1 MKLRCY
7 SLFRLALLFAFLL
20 NACSNLAPTPTAVP
34 RPTLSP
40 TVMPYWPA
48 QDWRI
53 STPEQQ
59 GLDSKL
65 LAQMMEQIQSKQINL
80 HSLIIVRH
88 GYIVTEAYFQ
98 PYEADNQVEIY
109 SITKSIVS
117 ALVGIAIQQGS
128 IDSVNHKVLDYFPDL
143 EVANNDAR
151 KQAITLEHLLTMSS
165 GLEWSDDVN
174 NGEMDQSQDAMKYVL
189 DRPMAATPGQVFVYN
204 SGAPTILT
212 AVLRKTTGK
221 SPLEFAQAKLFG
233 PLGISDIRWKT
244 YQNGLEVGGAG
255 IQLTPRDMAKLG
267 YLYLRGGLW
276 EGKQIVPAS
285 WVKASLEKQVD
296 PKMEGEKR
304 SGYGYLWWLQTHGA
318 IAAQG
323 LGGQYVLLLPAQD
336 LEVVFTAGLSPREF
350 QIPYDMF
357 ESYILPAIKSDTPL
371 PANPASVAR
380 LESLIK
386 AAANPEPQP
395 VPPLPPVASMISGK
409 TFVADPNNSIGIQ
422 AASFTFQGDTATLK
436 STLSG
441 GSRGESQIGLDGIYR
456 INPQMIGFEAA
467 RGTWQDENTFV
478 AYFESLSSQGTEI
491 FTFTFSGDTV
501 VASLTNTVF
510 PSISASAEGHL
521 EK

>member
-7 SLFRLALLFAFLL
+7 SLFRLVLLFVFLL
-20 NACSNLAPTPTAVP
+20 SACSNLAPAPIATLVPTSVSTPPAVPQPTPSPTA
-34 RPTLSP
+34 
-40 TVMPYWPA
+40 MPYWPA
-48 QDWRI
+48 RDWRT

-59 GLDSKL
+59 GMDSEL

-88 GYIVTEAYFQ
+88 GYIVTETYFQ

-174 NGEMDQSQDAMKYVL
+174 NGEMDQSQDTVKYVL

-212 AVLRKTTGK
+212 AILRKTTGK
-221 SPLEFAQAKLFG
+221 SPLEFAQANLLG

-276 EGKQIVPAS
+276 EGKQIVPA
-285 WVKASLEKQVD
+285 
-296 PKMEGEKR
+296 
-304 SGYGYLWWLQTHGA
+304 
-318 IAAQG
+318 
-323 LGGQYVLLLPAQD
+323 
-336 LEVVFTAGLSPREF
+336 TA
-350 QIPYDMF
+350 
-357 ESYILPAIKSDTPL
+357 
-371 PANPASVAR
+371 
-380 LESLIK
+380 
-386 AAANPEPQP
+386 
-395 VPPLPPVASMISGK
+395 ISGGCK
-409 TFVADPNNSIGIQ
+409 L
-422 AASFTFQGDTATLK
+422 TAR
-436 STLSG
+436 SPP
-441 GSRGESQIGLDGIYR
+441 RDW
-456 INPQMIGFEAA
+456 AV
-467 RGTWQDENTFV
+467 NTFSCCRLRISRWYSPLV
-478 AYFESLSSQGTEI
+478 SVPGNSKYRTICSRAIFSRRSNQILHSRLTPRALRGWNRLSKPRRI
-491 FTFTFSGDTV
+491 RNHNLFRRRR
-501 VASLTNTVF
+501 
-510 PSISASAEGHL
+510 PSPA
-521 EK
+521 